1 MKATG
6 MVKQIDEMGRIVI
19 PREIKRNMGIEDRDH
34 LEIFVESDKIILKKY
49 QPGCIFCGNT
59 EDIHSFKGK
68 LLCSDC
74 KKQLLSID

>member
-19 PREIKRNMGIEDRDH
+19 PREIKRSMGIQDRDH
-34 LEIFVESDKIILKKY
+34 LEIFVEDNKIILKKY

-59 EDIHSFKGK
+59 EQIVTFKGK
-68 LLCSDC
+68 MVCLDC
-74 KKQLLSID
+74 KKEMLSD

>member
-19 PREIKRNMGIEDRDH
+19 PREIKRSMGIQDRDH
-34 LEIFVESDKIILKKY
+34 LEIFVEDNKIILKKH

-59 EDIHSFKGK
+59 EQIVTFKGK
-68 LLCSDC
+68 LVCLDC
-74 KKQLLSID
+74 KKEMLSD

>member
-19 PREIKRNMGIEDRDH
+19 PREIKCSMGIQDRDH
-34 LEIFVESDKIILKKY
+34 LEIFVEDNKIILKKY

-59 EDIHSFKGK
+59 EQIVTFKGK
-68 LLCSDC
+68 LVCLDC
-74 KKQLLSID
+74 KKEMLSD